1 MKKQSSLSLNDFKRQ
16 VLKDY
21 SAAYLSREI
30 SIAGRK
36 EVLNGRG
43 RFGIFGDGKE
53 IAQVVLAKY
62 LQPGDFRSGYYR
74 DQTLMLALGIVTP
87 KQIFSQLYGNTQEPF
102 SGGRQMVNHYCT
114 PFVNEDGSWKD
125 LTKQFNVSSD
135 ISPTASQMPRAVGI
149 ALASK
154 LFRQNKDLHQFSH
167 LSNKGNEVCIC
178 TIGDGAT
185 SEGHFWESLNAI
197 GVIQAPLVVLVW
209 DDGYGISVPKQ
220 LQTAKGS
227 ISDAFSGL
235 QKEEGTNGIEI
246 IVVKGWDY
254 PTLCVE
260 MEQAIELA
268 RTKHTPVLLH
278 IEELTQPLGHSTSG
292 SHERYK
298 TAERLQWEKNWDCL
312 SKMREWMLESE
323 LAEESE
329 IQSVEEGTHADV
341 QDIVA
346 KARQEYYF
354 PLESYAEQI
363 DLVITK
369 ILKMY
374 PHFIEKIEPLQNKF
388 NSIVNYTYK
397 DMIQYLSNLKQ
408 LLPQN
413 ELDVF
418 LLDKYL
424 QKFIIEGKEN
434 YNTNLFCSP
443 DKSPLLVS
451 TKKINFDENAKDVNG
466 YEVLNHYF
474 TELFNANPLV
484 VAFGEDV
491 GQIGDVNQAFS
502 GLQKKFGKHRIMD
515 TGIREITIMGKG
527 IGLALR
533 GLRPIAEI
541 QYLDYLIYGL
551 QPLVDDAVT
560 TTYRTDGKQNCP
572 LIVRTRGHRLEGI
585 FHSGSLLAMLING
598 LRGMHICVPRNMT
611 QAAGMYNTLL
621 QGNDPGIVIECLNGY
636 RQKEKMPNQ
645 ILDMTVALGEVEVLQ
660 EGSDI
665 TIVSYGSVLRIIK
678 EAATQLANIYNI
690 HCEIIDVQTLLPFD
704 REHDIV
710 KSLQKT
716 NRILFIDEDVPS
728 GTTAYMFQQVIEIQ
742 KGYQY
747 LDASPKCLS
756 AKEHRP
762 AYGPDGDYFSKPNI
776 EDVVAAVLEVCKE

>member
-53 IAQVVLAKY
+53 IAQIVLAKY

-74 DQTLMLALGIVTP
+74 DQTLMLALGVVTP

-125 LTKQFNVSSD
+125 LTQQFNVSSD
-135 ISPTASQMPRAVGI
+135 ISPTASQMPRAVGL

-154 LFRQNKDLHQFSH
+154 LFRQNKDLHQFLH

-298 TAERLQWEKNWDCL
+298 TAERLQWERNWDCL
-312 SKMREWMLESE
+312 SKMREWILESE
-323 LAEESE
+323 LAEETE
-329 IQSVEEGTHADV
+329 IQSVEEGIHADV

-346 KARQEYYF
+346 KAWGEYYF
-354 PLESYAEQI
+354 PLESYVEQI
-363 DLVITK
+363 NLIVTK
-369 ILKMY
+369 ISKTY

-388 NSIVNYTYK
+388 NSTVNYTYK

-413 ELDVF
+413 EPDVF

-443 DKSPLLVS
+443 AKSPLRIS
-451 TKKINFDENAKDVNG
+451 TKKVSFDEKAKEVNG

-474 TELFNANPLV
+474 TELFKTNPLV

-678 EAATQLANIYNI
+678 EATTQLANMHNI
-690 HCEIIDVQTLLPFD
+690 HCEVIDVQTLLPFD

>member
-53 IAQVVLAKY
+53 IAQIVLAKY

-74 DQTLMLALGIVTP
+74 DQTLMLALGVVTP

-125 LTKQFNVSSD
+125 LTQQFNVSSD
-135 ISPTASQMPRAVGI
+135 ISPTASQMPRAVGL

-154 LFRQNKDLHQFSH
+154 LFRQNKDLHQFLH

-298 TAERLQWEKNWDCL
+298 TAERLQWERNWDCL
-312 SKMREWMLESE
+312 SKMREWILESE
-323 LAEESE
+323 LAEETE
-329 IQSVEEGTHADV
+329 IQSVEEGIHADV

-346 KARQEYYF
+346 KAWGEYYF
-354 PLESYAEQI
+354 PLESYVEQI
-363 DLVITK
+363 NLIVTK
-369 ILKMY
+369 ISKTY

-388 NSIVNYTYK
+388 NSTVNYTYK

-413 ELDVF
+413 EPDVF

-443 DKSPLLVS
+443 AKSPLRIS
-451 TKKINFDENAKDVNG
+451 TKKVSFDEKAKEVNG

-474 TELFNANPLV
+474 TELFKTNPLV

>member
-53 IAQVVLAKY
+53 IAQIVLAKY

-74 DQTLMLALGIVTP
+74 DQTLMLALGVVTP

-125 LTKQFNVSSD
+125 LTQQFNVSSD
-135 ISPTASQMPRAVGI
+135 ISPTASQMPRAVGL

-154 LFRQNKDLHQFSH
+154 LFRQNKDLHQFLH

-298 TAERLQWEKNWDCL
+298 TAERLQWERNWDCL
-312 SKMREWMLESE
+312 SKMREWILESE
-323 LAEESE
+323 LAEETE
-329 IQSVEEGTHADV
+329 IQSVEEGIHADV

-346 KARQEYYF
+346 KAWGEYYF
-354 PLESYAEQI
+354 PLESYVEQI
-363 DLVITK
+363 NLIVTK
-369 ILKMY
+369 ISKTY

-388 NSIVNYTYK
+388 NSTVNYTYK

-413 ELDVF
+413 EPDVF

-443 DKSPLLVS
+443 AKSPLRIS
-451 TKKINFDENAKDVNG
+451 TKKVSFDEKAKEVNG

-474 TELFNANPLV
+474 TELFKTNPLV

-678 EAATQLANIYNI
+678 EATTQLVNMHNI
-690 HCEIIDVQTLLPFD
+690 HCEVIDVQTLLPFD
-704 REHDIV
+704 REHNIV